1 MKRIY
6 LNENENEKDFIIER
20 KEKQYKFPKLILIM
34 RSELY
39 RGMFLSVTKKILL
52 IKLQIIKNKII
63 CTTWGIKETEKEIQ
77 ISGKIHIPKES
88 INIEFDKESRMLSI
102 FGEHE
107 VKKEEKE
114 DEKEKRVRC
123 ERSYSSFK
131 QSFKLP
137 ELAEIEKSDASFEDG
152 FLSITIPKK
161 EEEKKEEKTKLS
173 INFK

>member
-1 MKRIY
+1 MS
-6 LNENENEKDFIIER
+6 IIRFPSLFSVFDKEEPLWISNLER
-20 KEKQYKFPKLILIM
+20 K
-34 RSELY
+34 
-39 RGMFLSVTKKILL
+39 TKSFAQL
-52 IKLQIIKNKII
+52 
-63 CTTWGIKETEKEIQ
+63 GIKETEKEIQ

-88 INIEFDKESRMLSI
+88 INIEFDKESRMLTI

-131 QSFKLP
+131 QSFRLP

>member
-1 MKRIY
+1 MSISKYPSLFSPFWFNPIK
-6 LNENENEKDFIIER
+6 EDSFSIFDKDEPLWISNLER
-20 KEKQYKFPKLILIM
+20 K
-34 RSELY
+34 
-39 RGMFLSVTKKILL
+39 TKSFAQL
-52 IKLQIIKNKII
+52 
-63 CTTWGIKETEKEIQ
+63 GIKKKKKN
-77 ISGKIHIPKES
+77 SNFWKIHIPKES

-114 DEKEKRVRC
+114 NEKEKRVRC

>member
-1 MKRIY
+1 MSISKYPSLFSPFWFNPIK
-6 LNENENEKDFIIER
+6 EDSFSIFDKDEPLWISNLER
-20 KEKQYKFPKLILIM
+20 K
-34 RSELY
+34 
-39 RGMFLSVTKKILL
+39 TKSFAQL
-52 IKLQIIKNKII
+52 
-63 CTTWGIKETEKEIQ
+63 GIKETEKEIQ